1 MVRTEPFVA
10 RIVLEGA
17 AQHVAKKLRVDERL
31 NLERRVGVALHQVR
45 DEETPRVPAQASDAS
60 RCVPAMYRN
69 AAPGTCANH
78 CAANMAKP
86 PQPRILMPTAF
97 DGHEIPRTPVR
108 VPSVPLGRCAPDVLG
123 PRTLRAFAKV
133 EFHAVAL
140 LQILKAFAIHGAPVK
155 KVLLPRIVLDEPE
168 SLFNS

>member
-1 MVRTEPFVA
+1 
-10 RIVLEGA
+10 
-17 AQHVAKKLRVDERL
+17 
-31 NLERRVGVALHQVR
+31 
-45 DEETPRVPAQASDAS
+45 
-60 RCVPAMYRN
+60 
-69 AAPGTCANH
+69 
-78 CAANMAKP
+78 
-86 PQPRILMPTAF
+86 MPTAF
-97 DGHEIPRTPVR
+97 DDMKSPHRVR

-123 PRTLRAFAKV
+123 PRTFRPFAKV